1 MSSLLKNADRIKSLG
16 FRVFVAERGD
26 YGFITD
32 KAGSRVMSFDSDGS
46 LSGQYGPPSKESGTG
61 WRMVE
66 QIGDLQTAE
75 QVDHALNTRP
85 PAFAG
90 KGWRYLTNLT
100 QYLAAYDESSRFGE
114 V

>member
-1 MSSLLKNADRIKSLG
+1 MIRDR
-16 FRVFVAERGD
+16 
-26 YGFITD
+26 FI
-32 KAGSRVMSFDSDGS
+32 
-46 LSGQYGPPSKESGTG
+46 
-61 WRMVE
+61 
-66 QIGDLQTAE
+66 LQTAE